1 MSVVGRRF
9 PRGSDEDNFSV
20 VDRRFPRPLY
30 EDNFSVV
37 GRRFPR
43 PLYEDNFSVVG
54 RRFPRPACG
63 ERVRV
68 RGIARRSARVALA
81 ATLLFLCACSLG
93 TSPPERF
100 FTLAS
105 EPASAAPASAN
116 TAAYLVVVGPVTIPE
131 IVDRPQLVTSAGANR
146 VEIAEQARWAAP
158 LKSEIPRVIADHLAR
173 QLEGAR
179 TATSDERGAGA
190 PDYRVIVDV
199 QRFDSSPAGATIQAS
214 WAIRMKEGVAPLT
227 GRSVVAEPAGAGFDA
242 LVAAHSRALAR
253 VSSEIA
259 DAIRASRLVTPR

>member
-1 MSVVGRRF
+1 MLTGSL
-9 PRGSDEDNFSV
+9 RGV
-20 VDRRFPRPLY
+20 
-30 EDNFSVV
+30 
-37 GRRFPR
+37 
-43 PLYEDNFSVVG
+43 
-54 RRFPRPACG
+54 
-63 ERVRV
+63 
-68 RGIARRSARVALA
+68 LA
-81 ATLLFLCACSLG
+81 AGLLFLCACSLG

-105 EPASAAPASAN
+105 EPASAAPASAD

-199 QRFDSSPAGATIQAS
+199 QRFDSSAAGATIQAS
-214 WAIRMKEGVAPLT
+214 WAIRMKEGLAPLT

-242 LVAAHSRALAR
+242 LVAAHSRALTR
-253 VSSEIA
+253 VSSDIA
-259 DAIRASRLVTPR
+259 DAIRASLGSAGAPPAADVRR

>member
-1 MSVVGRRF
+1 
-9 PRGSDEDNFSV
+9 
-20 VDRRFPRPLY
+20 
-30 EDNFSVV
+30 
-37 GRRFPR
+37 
-43 PLYEDNFSVVG
+43 
-54 RRFPRPACG
+54 
-63 ERVRV
+63 V

-81 ATLLFLCACSLG
+81 ATLLFLSACSLG

-105 EPASAAPASAN
+105 EPASAAPANAN

-259 DAIRASRLVTPR
+259 DAIRASRLVAPR